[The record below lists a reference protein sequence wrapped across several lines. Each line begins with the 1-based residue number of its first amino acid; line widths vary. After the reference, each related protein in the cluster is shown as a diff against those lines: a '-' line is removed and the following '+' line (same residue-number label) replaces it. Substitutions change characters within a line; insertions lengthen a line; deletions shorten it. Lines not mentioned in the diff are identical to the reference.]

1 MPTDLFSEI
10 EYLRGVG
17 RARGEKY
24 RKLGINSP
32 YELIY
37 HIPRDYLDFRTHVPV
52 CQAPLNE
59 YSVLKLT
66 VFRKLPPQRIRG
78 GLVICKAAASDGF
91 DDILIVMY
99 NNVYAFNALKE
110 NESYYMY
117 GKVTGSFTRREI
129 TAPVYISASEKVL
142 IQPKYHLT
150 QGLSAAM
157 IRTNMRQA
165 LDLFH
170 SAPFETLPDD
180 VMKKYELCPL
190 GYALE
195 NVHFPSSDMAAE
207 TARRRLAFDELLKLQ
222 LGMSLM
228 KVRTRKQT
236 AYSMDGAV
244 DMSGFFSGLPF
255 TMTEGQ
261 SAAVREII
269 ADLCRKTPMNRLL
282 QGDVGS
288 GKTAVAA
295 AACFFAAKNGVQSAL
310 MAPTE
315 ILASQHY
322 RTLSELLEPLGI
334 TTGLLTG
341 SMTPKKKEKMRG
353 MIASGEISVIV
364 GTHAIIQ
371 KDVEYSALG
380 LVITDEQ
387 HRFGVQQRAA
397 LAEKGDS
404 PHRLVM
410 SATPIPRTLALYIYG
425 DLDVSAITELPRGRK
440 PIETFAVT
448 GKMRQ
453 RAFSFVRERL
463 DEGRQAY
470 VVCPMIED
478 SESDLFAV
486 KSYAENAAEND
497 LKGYST
503 ALLHGRMRAA
513 EKDKVMKQF
522 RNGDIQ
528 VLICTT
534 VVEVG
539 VDVPNAAVM
548 VIENAERFGLSQLH
562 QLRGRVG
569 RGSFASYCI
578 LITDNHSDDC
588 LKRMKIIS
596 STNDGFRISEADL
609 KMRGPGDF
617 FGSAQHGLPPLKIA
631 DTECSMEM
639 MNRAKQC
646 CEEILSADPEL
657 TAPEHHTLRMDTMRL
672 FSKDIIG

>member
-1 MPTDLFSEI
+1 MPADLFCDI
-10 EYLRGVG
+10 EFLKGVG
-17 RARGEKY
+17 KARGEKY

-37 HIPRDYLDFRTHVPV
+37 HIPKDYLDFRTHVPV

-59 YSVLKLT
+59 CSVLKLT
-66 VFRKLPPQRIRG
+66 IFRKLPPQRIKG
-78 GLVICKAAASDGF
+78 GLVICKAAATDGF
-91 DDILIVMY
+91 DDILIVIY
-99 NNVYAFNALKE
+99 NNVYAFQALQE
-110 NESYYMY
+110 NETYFMF
-117 GKVTGSFTRREI
+117 GKVTGNFTRREI
-129 TAPVYISASEKVL
+129 TSPVYIKASENVL

-150 QGLSAAM
+150 QGLSANM
-157 IRTNMRQA
+157 IRSNMRQA
-165 LDLFH
+165 LDLLH
-170 SAPFETLPDD
+170 KAPFETLPDH
-180 VMKKYELCPL
+180 VRSKYQLCPL
-190 GYALE
+190 VSALE
-195 NVHFPSSDMAAE
+195 NVHFPSSDSAAE
-207 TARRRLAFDELLKLQ
+207 IARHRLAFDELLKLQ
-222 LGMSLM
+222 LGMSLL
-228 KVRTRKQT
+228 KSRSRRQT
-236 AYSMDGAV
+236 AYKLNSGV
-244 DMSGFFSGLPF
+244 DMAPFFSGLPF
-255 TMTEGQ
+255 TLTDGQ
-261 SAAVREII
+261 LSAVNEII
-269 ADLCRKTPMNRLL
+269 ADLCRSTPMNRLL

-295 AACFFAAKNGVQSAL
+295 AACFFAAKNNVQSAL

-315 ILASQHY
+315 ILASQHFK
-322 RTLSELLEPLGI
+322 TLSDLLEPLGLRV
-334 TTGLLTG
+334 GLLTG
-341 SMTPKKKEKMRG
+341 SLTPKKKELLRNS
-353 MIASGEISVIV
+353 ISSGELDVIV

-371 KDVEYSALG
+371 KDVEYAALG

-425 DLDVSAITELPRGRK
+425 DLDVSAITQLPKGRK
-440 PIETFAVT
+440 PVQTFAVT

-453 RAFSFVRERL
+453 RAFSFVRQHL

-486 KSYAENAAEND
+486 KSYAENAAKND

-503 ALLHGRMRAA
+503 ALLHGRMRPN
-513 EKDKVMKQF
+513 EKEKVMKQF

-569 RGSFASYCI
+569 RGQYSSYCI
-578 LITDNHSDDC
+578 LITDNHSEDC

-596 STNDGFRISEADL
+596 STNDGFKISEADL
-609 KMRGPGDF
+609 KLRGPGDF

-631 DTECSMEM
+631 DVECSMSL
-639 MNRAKQC
+639 MNQAKLC
-646 CEEILSADPEL
+646 CEEILAADPDL
-657 TAPEHHTLRMDTMRL
+657 SAPEHHTLRVDTLRL
-672 FSKDIIG
+672 FNKDIVG